1 MAQGHVAA
9 NEFRFQ
15 HLARRMGASV
25 LREMGLLCPEDGW
38 TGLAAAV
45 L

>member
-1 MAQGHVAA
+1 
-9 NEFRFQ
+9 
-15 HLARRMGASV
+15 MGASV